1 MTAQDEIA
9 RQVTKLVTAAYRQ
22 GRVEGLTEGFKRLVK
37 LSDTVG
43 VFKPQHITTLKAEA
57 EALRRMI
64 NEH

>member
-1 MTAQDEIA
+1 MTAQDEIQRRVA
-9 RQVTKLVTAAYRQ
+9 ELVTDAYRQ

-43 VFKPQHITTLKAEA
+43 AFKPQHITTLKAEA

-64 NEH
+64 NDH